1 MDKSQNPS
9 TPSLAHDALRED
21 WAMIRAIRAGAK
33 AVKKAGETY
42 LPKFP
47 SEDKDEY
54 ERRKKSAPWRPE
66 FEDSLR
72 ALSSKPF
79 AKEVTL
85 SGTPSPEMTAIA
97 EDVDGQG
104 NNLHNFAKEVFEG
117 GVALG
122 AHGIL
127 VDYPP
132 VEGARTRADERAAG
146 ARPYWV
152 SICADDILSI
162 RTEQRGGRRIV
173 SYLRV
178 REMAVEVDGFAET
191 AVQKI
196 REIMPGAWRVWREAK
211 DAAGGVM
218 WAIEAE
224 GVMTLGEVP
233 FVFFA
238 TNERKGD
245 QYVLPPLIDLAVMQ
259 IELYR
264 ALSTKEQAYTMLGA
278 PMLSANGMAA
288 PDDGTAIQTGPNR
301 VLFAPG
307 AEGITTSWSILSS
320 PPGSLKELRDDC
332 SATADDMRRLGM
344 QPMLPRTGTVTA
356 TASGIDAAKAHST
369 LQAWALGLK
378 DALEQAFVFTAL
390 WMGSDPANAPEVSVH
405 TDFAVGLYGAE
416 EVRVLLD
423 ARKEREISTETLWDE
438 LQRRGVLGPQFD
450 HEKEEQRLLAEIP
463 GDDGESEMAAML
475 ARNAGDQTRQ
485 AQPIDQPGQ
494 QQSDAGVQ

>member
-1 MDKSQNPS
+1 MAKSDDPS
-9 TPSLAHDALRED
+9 TPSLAHAALRED

-33 AVKKAGETY
+33 AIKEAGETY

-47 SEDKDEY
+47 AEDKDEY

-66 FEDSLR
+66 FEDALR

-79 AKEVTL
+79 AKEVSL
-85 SGTPSPEMTAIA
+85 AGEPSPDMAALA

-132 VEGARTRADERAAG
+132 TEGARTRAEERAAG
-146 ARPYWV
+146 ARSYWV
-152 SICADDILSI
+152 RINADDILAL

-173 SYLRV
+173 SYLRI

-191 AVQKI
+191 AVPKI
-196 REIMPGAWRVWREAK
+196 REIIPGAWKVWREQK
-211 DAAGGVM
+211 TAAGTTE
-218 WAIEAE
+218 WAVEDE
-224 GVMTLGEVP
+224 GVMTLDEVP

-264 ALSTKEQAYTMLGA
+264 AGSNKEQIFTIAGS
-278 PMLSANGMAA
+278 PMLTANGMAA
-288 PDDGTAIQTGPNR
+288 PEGAGVIETGPGR
-301 VLFAPG
+301 VLYAPG
-307 AEGITTSWSILSS
+307 AEGITTSWDYIQ
-320 PPGSLKELRDDC
+320 PAAANLKEIREDI
-332 SATADDMRRLGM
+332 AEIVADIRRLGM

-369 LQAWALGLK
+369 LQAWALALK
-378 DALEQAFVFTAL
+378 DALEQAFVFSAA
-390 WMGSDPANAPEVSVH
+390 WMRAAGSAPEVSVN

-423 ARKEREISTETLWDE
+423 ARKEAQISQETLWDE

-450 HEKEEQRLLAEIP
+450 REKEEQRLLEETP
-463 GDDGESEMAAML
+463 PFDPQDELAASL
-475 ARNAGDQTRQ
+475 TRDPSVAPNQ
-485 AQPIDQPGQ
+485 DPLQ
-494 QQSDAGVQ
+494 